1 MKIELRRW
9 TLNDGKELVTLCN
22 AVDRSFLSDRLPNP
36 YTIKDAE
43 DWLGRLS
50 QNEAVLG
57 IYRAI
62 VADERVVG
70 SISIERKE
78 DVFQIDSEIGFMLY
92 ADYCNKGIMTEA
104 VRQMCTIAFRD
115 LPIERITA
123 NIFLPNTA
131 SMQVLRK
138 NGFVHEATLRNAV
151 IKNNEIYN
159 LCIFGL
165 TKSSI

>member
-1 MKIELRRW
+1 MKIELRAW
-9 TLNDGKELVTLCN
+9 TLADAEDLMALCN
-22 AVDRSFLSDRLPNP
+22 AVDRSFLSDRLPHP

-43 DWLGRLS
+43 DWLCRVS
-50 QNEAVLG
+50 QNEAVSG

-62 VADERVVG
+62 IADEKVVG
-70 SISIERKE
+70 SISVEQKE
-78 DVFQIDSEIGFMLY
+78 DVYRIDSEIGFMVHG
-92 ADYCNKGIMTEA
+92 DYCNKSIMTEA

-123 NIFLPNTA
+123 NIFQPNTA

-138 NGFVHEATLRNAV
+138 NGFVHEATLQNAV
-151 IKNNEIYN
+151 VKNNEIYN

-165 TKSSI
+165 TKQI